1 MTVWCR
7 TLTRRAAAFAIALGL
22 SGYVPV
28 AAAQDEAANFP
39 SKPITVI
46 VNFGAGGGTDTLARM
61 LAGTA
66 PTHLGQPLLVEL
78 RPGAGGVIGMTEF
91 VRTAKPDGY
100 TLMMVGTG
108 ATTTTP
114 HSQKVAYDPINDFEF
129 IIGFVLNTEVIAV
142 RSDFPAQNAQEFIEY
157 IKAHPGEVKLGHSG
171 TGGEDWALIKAMERG
186 FGSAITD
193 VPFDGAGTAATAAA
207 GGHIDG
213 AVGSHASVT
222 PFVESGKLRILAV
235 ANSEPSADLPGIP
248 AMPEL
253 GFTEV
258 VLNSRLGIAAPKGT
272 PQPIVQKLHDAFKAT
287 MEDPS
292 FVSLA
297 DRLNFNLNYRGL
309 ADYRAA
315 LQAEYDRI
323 GQAFQQAGQ

>member
-1 MTVWCR
+1 M
-7 TLTRRAAAFAIALGL
+7 ALGL
-22 SGYVPV
+22 GGYVAA
-28 AAAQDEAANFP
+28 AAAQDEAASFP
-39 SKPITVI
+39 TKPITLV
-46 VNFGAGGGTDTLARM
+46 VPFGAGGGSDTLART

-66 PTHLGQPLLVEL
+66 PTYLGQPLLVEL
-78 RPGAGGVIGMTEF
+78 RPGAGGVIGTTEF
-91 VRTAKPDGY
+91 VRKAQPDGY
-100 TLMMVGTG
+100 TLIIVGTG

-142 RSDFPAQNAQEFIEY
+142 RADFPAKNAQEFIDY

-186 FGSAITD
+186 FGSTITD
-193 VPFDGAGTAATAAA
+193 VPFDGAGPASTAAA

-213 AVGSHASVT
+213 VVGSHTSVT
-222 PFVESGKLRILAV
+222 PFVESGKLRIIAV
-235 ANSEPSADLPGIP
+235 ANSEPSKDLPDIP
-248 AMPEL
+248 AMPQL

-272 PQPIVQKLHDAFKAT
+272 PQPVVQKLHDAFKAT
-287 MEDPS
+287 MDDAS
-292 FVSLA
+292 FASLA
-297 DRLNFNLNYRGL
+297 KRLNLNLNYRGL
-309 ADYRAA
+309 TDYRDA

-323 GQAFQQAGQ
+323 GKAFEQAGQ